1 LAIKNEDDVNERERE
16 REGDLLVLM
25 RLNKDE
31 IVYHHEILINNLK
44 SLMYLFSCLMLMLY
58 HLKKNK
64 NINI

>member
-1 LAIKNEDDVNERERE
+1 MRE

-31 IVYHHEILINNLK
+31 IVYHHGILINNFKILVYLSLCLK
-44 SLMYLFSCLMLMLY
+44 LMLY

-64 NINI
+64 NNNFQTKR